1 MYQKG
6 NLVPPAPSRS
16 PQTSPNW
23 SIMRKSKKAIK
34 KKNISAPETQSVI
47 HISGAKMIGTKMT
60 IVDNTG
66 LLDPRVR
73 KFLAIAGKFTK
84 IIKCPELLETVL
96 KQFPFDLSLFSLLS
110 FSYFQDILILLTYP
124 VHHLTSCLMNI
135 IIFRP

>member
-6 NLVPPAPSRS
+6 NLGPPAPSKS

-66 LLDPRVR
+66 LLDPGSDQNLRIR
-73 KFLAIAGKFTK
+73 
-84 IIKCPELLETVL
+84 
-96 KQFPFDLSLFSLLS
+96 
-110 FSYFQDILILLTYP
+110 
-124 VHHLTSCLMNI
+124 
-135 IIFRP
+135 